1 MLFCAY
7 KIPNRNGCFLSTI
20 DIIFDKTI
28 VASNFIDIDD
38 TASAELT
45 RYNRPFCTREEKIRE
60 KNVIAVTRS
69 CRFQHDQRSRQQ
81 GVEFAV
87 QVY

>member
-1 MLFCAY
+1 M
-7 KIPNRNGCFLSTI
+7 IIDLSVRV
-20 DIIFDKTI
+20 KK
-28 VASNFIDIDD
+28 
-38 TASAELT
+38 
-45 RYNRPFCTREEKIRE
+45 KIRE

-69 CRFQHDQRSRQQ
+69 RRFQHDQRSRQH